1 MKELNQLLAKLED
14 LDRVL
19 GPGPGD
25 NKDEGP
31 SNMDA
36 FQLLKKEIAR
46 DIQSVRKGLQ
56 ERDDL
61 TEKQP
66 GTREAVEASAKIR
79 RELKDVQQKAQQLEQ
94 YFHQDKSKADKGKKG
109 SLEADE
115 VDHRRE
121 IVDLV
126 FQHIEEVEQLEKK
139 PYVRKEAGRY
149 GGMSMKRG
157 GIKRSAMETDLK
169 QIDDPEVSSGL
180 MELKQRD
187 QEIDD
192 QLDLISK
199 GVARLK
205 GIAIDIKEETKLQNV
220 MTDEITEKVD
230 NATENLQQLNG
241 KMKEILK
248 KAGGASRIIVYIV
261 LFVVLVGVGAFL
273 FKLIT
278 APKN

>member
-1 MKELNQLLAKLED
+1 MSAMCPFSTLK
-14 LDRVL
+14 VGGSFS
-19 GPGPGD
+19 GP
-25 NKDEGP
+25 
-31 SNMDA
+31 DA
-36 FQLLKKEIAR
+36 GVSFH
-46 DIQSVRKGLQ
+46 GL
-56 ERDDL
+56 
-61 TEKQP
+61 
-66 GTREAVEASAKIR
+66 
-79 RELKDVQQKAQQLEQ
+79 
-94 YFHQDKSKADKGKKG
+94 
-109 SLEADE
+109 
-115 VDHRRE
+115 
-121 IVDLV
+121 
-126 FQHIEEVEQLEKK
+126 
-139 PYVRKEAGRY
+139 
-149 GGMSMKRG
+149 

>member
-1 MKELNQLLAKLED
+1 
-14 LDRVL
+14 
-19 GPGPGD
+19 
-25 NKDEGP
+25 
-31 SNMDA
+31 
-36 FQLLKKEIAR
+36 
-46 DIQSVRKGLQ
+46 
-56 ERDDL
+56 
-61 TEKQP
+61 
-66 GTREAVEASAKIR
+66 
-79 RELKDVQQKAQQLEQ
+79 
-94 YFHQDKSKADKGKKG
+94 
-109 SLEADE
+109 
-115 VDHRRE
+115 
-121 IVDLV
+121 
-126 FQHIEEVEQLEKK
+126 
-139 PYVRKEAGRY
+139 
-149 GGMSMKRG
+149 MSMKRG